1 MKRNIKKK
9 NNSKKILFIALIILI
24 LLASIIILT
33 KTEKNNKINNIKQE
47 SLGMNTTNIGNV
59 PIDITNQIATPANK
73 PLLSAGMIPV
83 KYKNGNWYITTE
95 DDPEW
100 YNYANGNMANIML
113 NDRIL

>member
-24 LLASIIILT
+24 LLVCIIMLT

-47 SLGMNTTNIGNV
+47 SLGLSTNIGEATL
-59 PIDITNQIATPANK
+59 DITNQITETP
-73 PLLSAGMIPV
+73 MIPV
-83 KYKNGNWYITTE
+83 KYKSGNWYITTE
-95 DDPEW
+95 DDTEW

-113 NDRIL
+113 SDRIL